1 MYGEFS
7 QGNLKRWEIIVENTH
22 VRKLTQL
29 ADFKDSEKKE
39 ADFKDAIVKIK
50 IVCPYRGPLRGQ
62 TLISCPSLCFPILV
76 KTVVNFSSSSNFYY
90 YFFSVK

>member
-29 ADFKDSEKKE
+29 ADFKD
-39 ADFKDAIVKIK
+39 AIVK
-50 IVCPYRGPLRGQ
+50 LR
-62 TLISCPSLCFPILV
+62 L
-76 KTVVNFSSSSNFYY
+76 
-90 YFFSVK
+90 SVHIGDLFEAKH